1 MTRPRT
7 SCIALLRGINVGR
20 AKRIAMPDLREVLEA
35 LGYANVR
42 TLLNSGN
49 AVFEVEPPKVPDLAA
64 AISAAIERRFGFPV
78 AVVVLTAA
86 TLTAVIAA
94 NDLLHTARDP
104 AKLLVAFVADRAML
118 ASARPLLAEPWA
130 PEALSIG
137 RDAAYMW
144 CANGIADSPLL
155 QALSRV
161 TGQRVTARNWA
172 TVLKLKALA
181 RG

>member
-1 MTRPRT
+1 MDTY
-7 SCIALLRGINVGR
+7 IILLRGINVGR

-49 AVFEVEPPKVPDLAA
+49 AVFDVDQPTVGRLAA
-64 AISAAIERRFGFPV
+64 VISTAIERRFGFPV
-78 AVVVLTAA
+78 AVVVLTAS

-94 NDLLHTARDP
+94 NDLLREARDP
-104 AKLLVAFVADRAML
+104 AKLLVAFIPDRATL
-118 ASARPLLAEPWA
+118 ARARPLLTEQWA

-137 RDAAYMW
+137 RDAAYLS

-155 QALSRV
+155 QALSRA
-161 TGQRVTARNWA
+161 TGQRITTRNWA
-172 TVLKLKALA
+172 TVLELETLVH
-181 RG
+181 G